1 MCPVKVGLLH
11 ATGMSSLNQSFF
23 FVCLFLRETF
33 SYFNPL
39 CLQYEIK
46 ILDIYLF
53 IKKYIYNLII
63 TKHVLYMECFPFL
76 FYGPLII
83 LLEHPK
89 TVECKL

>member
-1 MCPVKVGLLH
+1 
-11 ATGMSSLNQSFF
+11 MSYQRGASAHCRNVNLKSVFF
-23 FVCLFLRETF
+23 FFWLLFLRETF
-33 SYFNPL
+33 SYLNTL

-53 IKKYIYNLII
+53 IKIIYNLII

>member
-1 MCPVKVGLLH
+1 MSCQSGASARYRNVKFKSVF
-11 ATGMSSLNQSFF
+11 FF

-53 IKKYIYNLII
+53 IKKIYI
-63 TKHVLYMECFPFL
+63 
-76 FYGPLII
+76 
-83 LLEHPK
+83 
-89 TVECKL
+89 